1 MGRVGLSGG
10 LTNNKPGQPDSTRI
24 SCRLSGCLQIRLL
37 ITMSLRDSARIS
49 LHWVSMLM
57 FDFPL
62 SMNEYNSLLKS
73 LLYVDKKKWRKPN
86 KS

>member
-1 MGRVGLSGG
+1 ML
-10 LTNNKPGQPDSTRI
+10 
-24 SCRLSGCLQIRLL
+24 
-37 ITMSLRDSARIS
+37 LRDSARIS

-73 LLYVDKKKWRKPN
+73 LLYVDKKN
-86 KS
+86 GENLINHELQEAYVHVYELSEMCMNDDNFCN

>member
-10 LTNNKPGQPDSTRI
+10 LTNNKPRQPDSTRI
-24 SCRLSGCLQIRLL
+24 SCRLSGCLL
-37 ITMSLRDSARIS
+37 ITMSLRDSVRIS

>member
-1 MGRVGLSGG
+1 
-10 LTNNKPGQPDSTRI
+10 
-24 SCRLSGCLQIRLL
+24 
-37 ITMSLRDSARIS
+37 MSLRDSARIS

-73 LLYVDKKKWRKPN
+73 LLYVDKKKN
-86 KS
+86 GENLINHELQEAYVHVYELSEMCMNDDNFCH